1 MNEHIAKRIIE
12 LIQLQHE
19 FDDKLNELGISIS
32 DNGEIGQIFLSLE
45 DKTLDL
51 LLEYMSITDNQ
62 IYDNISDLFQSEK
75 NTIDIYHSLK
85 SL

>member
-1 MNEHIAKRIIE
+1 MNEHIAERIIE

-32 DNGEIGQIFLSLE
+32 ENGEIGQIFLSLE
-45 DKTLDL
+45 DKTIDL
-51 LLEYMSITDNQ
+51 LLEYMSITDSQ
-62 IYDNISDLFQSEK
+62 RYDNISDLFQSEK

-85 SL
+85 NL